1 MEKINKDLIKNI
13 GISILVI
20 IALILLIMVI
30 SYNKISIGKVIPKA
44 DEYQLD
50 DEMKKELESE
60 QEDTNAEIITTYE
73 LITIHQAVIIIVL
86 HQQIFMKMMGL
97 NNISL

>member
-30 SYNKISIGKVIPKA
+30 SYNKISIGKVITKA

-73 LITIHQAVIIIVL
+73 LDATDLKQY
-86 HQQIFMKMMGL
+86 
-97 NNISL
+97 

>member
-44 DEYQLD
+44 D
-50 DEMKKELESE
+50 
-60 QEDTNAEIITTYE
+60 
-73 LITIHQAVIIIVL
+73 
-86 HQQIFMKMMGL
+86 
-97 NNISL
+97 